1 MSFEVRDAHS
11 AHAALTQAE
20 VGCRSDP
27 VEFDTSIAF
36 VIQDPDAHPIEIIEW
51 KPSASPY
58 RARSHPD
65 GVAVGLDDNPAQP
78 DVESQRDSSRST
90 STG

>member
-1 MSFEVRDAHS
+1 MSFEVRDARG
-11 AHAALTQAE
+11 AHAELTRAGIE
-20 VGCRSDP
+20 CRSDP

-58 RARSHPD
+58 RIS
-65 GVAVGLDDNPAQP
+65 
-78 DVESQRDSSRST
+78 
-90 STG
+90 